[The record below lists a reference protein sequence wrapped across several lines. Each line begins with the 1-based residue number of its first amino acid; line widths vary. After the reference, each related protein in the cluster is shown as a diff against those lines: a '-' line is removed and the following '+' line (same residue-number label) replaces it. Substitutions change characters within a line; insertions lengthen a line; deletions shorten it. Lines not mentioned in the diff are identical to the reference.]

1 MTNDLQEHYD
11 SIQFKK
17 ALQELHITNVSELKE
32 YNCVSLA
39 NKLRTGYDKLMI
51 IRKLNDLGYLPSD
64 ENAISIHDIPMSRKM
79 RNILL
84 RNGIVY
90 LSQLSAY
97 PREEILQF
105 RNVGKNA
112 MLEIDNLC
120 EKYGIEIRS
129 LSPIKEAFSEFPFHR
144 KMYPLF
150 FRGGIFSVDDIRN
163 KSAHDLYNICEQ
175 DYRLTMKTYHI
186 LRKNGVTLCNWNDQY
201 LFEIISQRKSV
212 QLFEE
217 YGIIAV
223 SQLSDCNERQLKVM
237 SDSIPALSPLIEK
250 LLADTHMGKDVD

>member
-39 NKLRTGYDKLMI
+39 NKLQTGYNKLMI

-64 ENAISIHDIPMSRKM
+64 ENAISIHEIPMSRKM

-186 LRKNGVTLCNWNDQY
+186 LRKNGIILCGWNDQY
-201 LFEIISQRKSV
+201 LFEIIPQYKSV

-237 SDSIPALSPLIEK
+237 SDSIPALSSLIEK
-250 LLADTHMGKDVD
+250 LLADTHMDKDED

>member
-1 MTNDLQEHYD
+1 MKNDIQEHYD
-11 SIQFKK
+11 SIQIKK
-17 ALQELHITNVSELKE
+17 ALQELHITKISELKE
-32 YNCVSLA
+32 YDCLTLA
-39 NKLRTGYDKLMI
+39 NKLPRGYNKVMI
-51 IRKLNDLGYLPSD
+51 IGKLNVLGYLPSA
-64 ENAISIHDIPMSRKM
+64 ENAISIYDVPMSRKM
-79 RNILL
+79 QNIFL

-105 RNVGKNA
+105 RNVGKDA

-120 EKYGIEIRS
+120 EKYGIQIRS
-129 LSPIKEAFSEFPFHR
+129 LSPIKEAFSEFQFHR

-175 DYRLTMKTYHI
+175 DYCLAMKTYHI
-186 LRKNGVTLCNWNDQY
+186 LRKNGVILCGWNDQY

-217 YGIIAV
+217 YGLIAV

-237 SDSIPALSPLIEK
+237 SDSIPALSSLIEK
-250 LLADTHMGKDVD
+250 LLANTHMEKDID

>member
-32 YNCVSLA
+32 YNCVSLV
-39 NKLRTGYDKLMI
+39 NKLRAGYDKLMI

-186 LRKNGVTLCNWNDQY
+186 LRKNGIILCGWNDQY
-201 LFEIISQRKSV
+201 LFEIIPQYKSV

-237 SDSIPALSPLIEK
+237 SDSIPALSSLIEK
-250 LLADTHMGKDVD
+250 LLADTHMDKDVD

>member
-32 YNCVSLA
+32 YNSVSLA

-112 MLEIDNLC
+112 MLEIDNFC
-120 EKYGIEIRS
+120 EKYGIETRS
-129 LSPIKEAFSEFPFHR
+129 LSPIKESFSEFQFHR

-175 DYRLTMKTYHI
+175 DFRLTMKTYHI

-223 SQLSDCNERQLKVM
+223 SQLSDCNERQLRAM

-250 LLADTHMGKDVD
+250 LLADTHMDKDVD

>member
-186 LRKNGVTLCNWNDQY
+186 LRKNGIILCGWNDQY
-201 LFEIISQRKSV
+201 LFEILPQYKSV
-212 QLFEE
+212 QLFKQ

-237 SDSIPALSPLIEK
+237 ADSIPALSSLIEK
-250 LLADTHMGKDVD
+250 LLADTHMDKDVD

>member
-39 NKLRTGYDKLMI
+39 NKLQTGYNKLMI
-51 IRKLNDLGYLPSD
+51 IRKLNDLGYLSSD

-186 LRKNGVTLCNWNDQY
+186 LRKNGVILCNWNDQY
-201 LFEIISQRKSV
+201 LFEIIPQNKSV

-237 SDSIPALSPLIEK
+237 SDSIPALSSLIEK
-250 LLADTHMGKDVD
+250 LLANIHMDKDVD

>member
-1 MTNDLQEHYD
+1 MKTDIQEHYD
-11 SIQFKK
+11 SIQLKK

-39 NKLRTGYDKLMI
+39 NKLRTGYNKLMI
-51 IRKLNDLGYLPSD
+51 IRKLNDLGYLPSN

-79 RNILL
+79 RNIFL

-90 LSQLSAY
+90 LSQFSAY

-120 EKYGIEIRS
+120 EKYGIELRS
-129 LSPIKEAFSEFPFHR
+129 LSPIKEAFSEFQFH
-144 KMYPLF
+144 KKIYPLF

-175 DYRLTMKTYHI
+175 DYRLTMKTYHV
-186 LRKNGVTLCNWNDQY
+186 LRKNGVILCNWNDQY
-201 LFEIISQRKSV
+201 LFEIIPQNKSI

-237 SDSIPALSPLIEK
+237 SDSIPTLSSLIEK
-250 LLADTHMGKDVD
+250 LLADIHMDKDVD

>member
-186 LRKNGVTLCNWNDQY
+186 LRKSGVILCNWNDQY
-201 LFEIISQRKSV
+201 LFEILPQNKSV

-250 LLADTHMGKDVD
+250 LSADTRMDKDVD

>member
-1 MTNDLQEHYD
+1 MKNDIQEHYD
-11 SIQFKK
+11 SIQIKK
-17 ALQELHITNVSELKE
+17 AMQDLHITKVSELKE
-32 YNCVSLA
+32 YNCVTLA
-39 NKLRTGYDKLMI
+39 NKLRTGYNKLMI
-51 IRKLNDLGYLPSD
+51 IGKLQDLGYLPST
-64 ENAISIHDIPMSRKM
+64 ENVISIHDIPMSRKM
-79 RNILL
+79 RNIFL

-129 LSPIKEAFSEFPFHR
+129 LSPIKEAFSEFQFH
-144 KMYPLF
+144 KKIYPLF

-175 DYRLTMKTYHI
+175 DYRFTMKTYHI
-186 LRKNGVTLCNWNDQY
+186 LRKNGVILCNWNDQY
-201 LFEIISQRKSV
+201 LFEIIPQNKSI

-223 SQLSDCNERQLKVM
+223 SQLSDCSERQLKVM
-237 SDSIPALSPLIEK
+237 SDSIPALSSLIEK
-250 LLADTHMGKDVD
+250 LLADIHMDKNVD

>member
-1 MTNDLQEHYD
+1 MKTDIQEHYD
-11 SIQFKK
+11 SIQLKK

-39 NKLRTGYDKLMI
+39 NKLRTGYNKLMI

-79 RNILL
+79 RNIFF

-90 LSQLSAY
+90 FSQLSAY

-129 LSPIKEAFSEFPFHR
+129 LSPIKEAFSEFQFH
-144 KMYPLF
+144 KKIYPLF

-186 LRKNGVTLCNWNDQY
+186 LRKNGVILCNWNDQY
-201 LFEIISQRKSV
+201 LFEIIPQNKSV

-217 YGIIAV
+217 YEIIAV

-237 SDSIPALSPLIEK
+237 SDSIPTLSSLIEK
-250 LLADTHMGKDVD
+250 LLADIHMDKDVD

>member
-1 MTNDLQEHYD
+1 MKNDIKELYD
-11 SIQFKK
+11 SIQIKK
-17 ALQELHITNVSELKE
+17 AMHDLHITKVSELKE
-32 YNCVSLA
+32 YNCVTLA
-39 NKLRTGYDKLMI
+39 NKLRTGYNKLMI
-51 IRKLNDLGYLPSD
+51 IGKLQDLGYLPST
-64 ENAISIHDIPMSRKM
+64 ENVISIYDIPVSRKM
-79 RNILL
+79 RNIFL

-129 LSPIKEAFSEFPFHR
+129 LSPIKEAFSEFQFH
-144 KMYPLF
+144 KKIYPLF

-175 DYRLTMKTYHI
+175 DYRFTMKTYHI
-186 LRKNGVTLCNWNDQY
+186 LRKNGVILCNWNDQY
-201 LFEIISQRKSV
+201 LFEIILQNKSV

-223 SQLSDCNERQLKVM
+223 SQLSDCNERQLKAI
-237 SDSIPALSPLIEK
+237 SDSIPALSSLIQK
-250 LLADTHMGKDVD
+250 LLADTHMDKDVD